1 MIVVVG
7 TPRSGTTFVVN
18 WIANNNPTHTLMQ
31 PDDLGELF
39 QPYFYTT
46 DNHEKETSDR
56 ISLLTDLSI
65 FKLHTGVEMP
75 PQVWKLIEDIP
86 VIVVRRADIL
96 GQFISF
102 GLGFHTN
109 QWITYNAS
117 NSSDIEP
124 FHYKQEWFDDLAQ
137 RLNELDNRLPT
148 LNIAQTIWYEDIPY
162 MKLNGSLPQKQSKG
176 TNADK
181 SNSILNLDEFLNWY
195 DKFTKVR
202 QPKGLR
208 ETGEI
213 VI

>member
-65 FKLHTGVEMP
+65 FKLHTGVEMS

-102 GLGFHTN
+102 GLGFHTD

-202 QPKGLR
+202 KPLGLR
-208 ETGEI
+208 GTGYI
-213 VI
+213 VV

>member
-56 ISLLTDLSI
+56 ISLLTDSSI
-65 FKLHTGVEMP
+65 FKLHTGVEMS

-86 VIVVRRADIL
+86 VIVVRRADRL

-102 GLGFHTN
+102 GLGCYTDK
-109 QWITYNAS
+109 WVTYNAP
-117 NSSDIEP
+117 SSCNIEP
-124 FHYKQEWFDDLAQ
+124 FHYKKEWFDDLAQ
-137 RLNELDNRLPT
+137 RLIELDTRLPT
-148 LNIAQTIWYEDIPY
+148 LNVEQTIWYEDIPY
-162 MKLNGSLPQKQSKG
+162 MKLNGSLPQKQNNG

-181 SNSILNLDEFLNWY
+181 MKSILNLDEFLNWY
-195 DKFTKVR
+195 DKFENAR
-202 QPKGLR
+202 QPKGLH
-208 ETGEI
+208 ETGYA
-213 VI
+213 VV

>member
-1 MIVVVG
+1 
-7 TPRSGTTFVVN
+7 
-18 WIANNNPTHTLMQ
+18 MQ

-102 GLGFHTN
+102 GLGFHTD